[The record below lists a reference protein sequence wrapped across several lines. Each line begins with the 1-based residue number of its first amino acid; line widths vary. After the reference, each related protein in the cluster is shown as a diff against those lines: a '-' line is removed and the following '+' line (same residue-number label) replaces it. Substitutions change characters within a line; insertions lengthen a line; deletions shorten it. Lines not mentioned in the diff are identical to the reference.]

1 MLIETINQTISDIE
15 NYKKSKEQLLNAT
28 KFNENIAKLSVATE
42 KLDKTISIIDEIKAY
57 NICSNSLVTEEIK
70 QSILSVIDDCGSKV
84 ADYSLT
90 KDSVAYFQEKVNNLV
105 QNIDY
110 QWKIYSGIY
119 ASGIVEYLGIV
130 DNLVDD
136 PQKARQLKQTIKM
149 QTTDAPKSKDEVAIF
164 AQAVHDAKAIVD
176 LLQVDDQIRN
186 FLIKVSSKTA
196 TILDLNQSVLD
207 WITKHKLQS
216 RIKVTF

>member
-1 MLIETINQTISDIE
+1 MLAEIIKQSIRDIE
-15 NYKKSKEQLLNAT
+15 SYKRANEQMLNAVR
-28 KFNENIAKLSVATE
+28 FNDNIAKLSVATE
-42 KLDKTISIIDEIKAY
+42 KLDKTISIIGEVKAH
-57 NICSNSLVTEEIK
+57 NICRDSLVSEEIK
-70 QSILSVIDDCGSKV
+70 QSILSAIDDCGSKV

-110 QWKIYSGIY
+110 QWKRYSDIY
-119 ASGIVEYLGIV
+119 ASGIDEYLGIV
-130 DNLVDD
+130 DNLVGD
-136 PQKARQLKQTIKM
+136 PQKARQLKQIIKKRI
-149 QTTDAPKSKDEVAIF
+149 TDAPKSKDDVAIF
-164 AQAVHDAKAIVD
+164 AHAVHDAKAIVD
-176 LLQVDDQIRN
+176 SLQVDDQIRD

-196 TILDLNQSVLD
+196 TLLDLNKAVLD

>member
-70 QSILSVIDDCGSKV
+70 QSILSAIDDCGSKV

-90 KDSVAYFQEKVNNLV
+90 KGQCCL
-105 QNIDY
+105 
-110 QWKIYSGIY
+110 
-119 ASGIVEYLGIV
+119 L
-130 DNLVDD
+130 
-136 PQKARQLKQTIKM
+136 PR
-149 QTTDAPKSKDEVAIF
+149 KSK
-164 AQAVHDAKAIVD
+164 
-176 LLQVDDQIRN
+176 
-186 FLIKVSSKTA
+186 
-196 TILDLNQSVLD
+196 
-207 WITKHKLQS
+207 
-216 RIKVTF
+216 